1 MAWEHSLFL
10 RCFLFNLLWTHL
22 RILCA
27 VVWSIAPLGYVTSAL
42 GGEPV
47 DWSIFSKRGVVP
59 CFWQG
64 TTSIRGVGKGAQRG
78 AAAGHHGVEWWG
90 FWRSARGQDCLIFS
104 QPYLWSAF
112 LEYCIFVSTAGALE
126 VITVYG
132 GIHSNHPNFLRQPRP
147 IKPYCQISRAL

>member
-1 MAWEHSLFL
+1 MAWEHSQFL
-10 RCFLFNLLWTHL
+10 RCFPFNLLWTHL

-47 DWSIFSKRGVVP
+47 DWSIFSKRGVVR

-64 TTSIRGVGKGAQRG
+64 TIGIRGVGKGAQRG

-90 FWRSARGQDCLIFS
+90 FWRSARGQECLIFS
-104 QPYLWSAF
+104 QKWK
-112 LEYCIFVSTAGALE
+112 YCIFVSIAGALL
-126 VITVYG
+126 VITAYG
-132 GIHSNHPNFLRQPRP
+132 VSTPTISFFCSKAHKA
-147 IKPYCQISRAL
+147 IKLYHTNLAL